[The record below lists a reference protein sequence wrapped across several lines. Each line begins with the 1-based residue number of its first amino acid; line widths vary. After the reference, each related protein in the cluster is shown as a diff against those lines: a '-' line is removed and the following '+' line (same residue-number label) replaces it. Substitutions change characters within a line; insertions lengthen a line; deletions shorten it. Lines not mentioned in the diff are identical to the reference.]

1 MVRVTG
7 VFPPG
12 HRRRRVMEDIHYQ
25 CDKADPLSDLT
36 RVSSQGGSAV
46 SSMQSMGQET
56 EADILAWLHKI
67 ATSKKGR
74 LNDSWMHV
82 PCQHPCSMHELYR
95 QFALPLST
103 FLLNSYFIVTTPEQ
117 KLLNL

>member
-12 HRRRRVMEDIHYQ
+12 RRRRVMEDIHYQ

-36 RVSSQGGSAV
+36 RVSSLGGSAV

-67 ATSKKGR
+67 ATSNKGR
-74 LNDSWMHV
+74 LNGSW
-82 PCQHPCSMHELYR
+82 PDACTLSASMFH
-95 QFALPLST
+95 A
-103 FLLNSYFIVTTPEQ
+103 
-117 KLLNL
+117 

>member
-12 HRRRRVMEDIHYQ
+12 RRRRVMEDIHYQ

-36 RVSSQGGSAV
+36 RVSSLWG

-95 QFALPLST
+95 QFALPPST
-103 FLLNSYFIVTTPEQ
+103 FLLKLYFIVTTLEQ
-117 KLLNL
+117 KLLN